1 MIDVNWT
8 IIVLLIIGILIIFV
22 YPHIIKWFLFL
33 VVGYLTIFVD
43 WMWGVAY
50 IPLLLIVLYFKR
62 RGEKYG

>member
-8 IIVLLIIGILIIFV
+8 IIVLLIIGILVILV

-33 VVGYLTIFVD
+33 VLGYFTIFEN
-43 WMWGVAY
+43 WYFGILF

-62 RGEKYG
+62 RKEKIG

>member
-8 IIVLLIIGILIIFV
+8 IIILSIIGILVILV

-33 VVGYLTIFVD
+33 VLGYFTIFEN
-43 WMWGVAY
+43 WYFGILF

-62 RGEKYG
+62 RKEKIG